1 MRLRE
6 LRAREGSKVS
16 NEVSAGQSSAHALGS
31 ATGLH
36 RISVPTAVSTH
47 ATVTVA
53 FAPASNPT
61 AKVHEIDDFDL
72 ESFLPIAAG
81 FGQDRYGFVVTP
93 NVDHMIRFHED
104 AQFRDCYQ
112 AASFVLLDSR
122 FAANLVMLFKGVKLP
137 VCTGSDLTLA
147 LLSRTVQPSDRI
159 VLIGG
164 SEGQAAQIAAR
175 FGLANVRH
183 YNPPMGFIKDPA
195 AVEKCLQFIEAS
207 GPFRFCFLAVGCPQ
221 QEVLAQRLQARG
233 IARGLALC
241 VGASLN
247 FVVGR
252 EQRAPVWMQR
262 LALEWL
268 FRLMQDP
275 KRLARRYLVR
285 GPRIFALL
293 RRSRF
298 ILRRATASAV

>member
-1 MRLRE
+1 MRLRGP
-6 LRAREGSKVS
+6 RGQEGSKVN
-16 NEVSAGQSSAHALGS
+16 NEVSAGQSGAYARGS

-36 RISVPTAVSTH
+36 RISVPSTASTH
-47 ATVTVA
+47 AVVTVA
-53 FAPASNPT
+53 FAPASST
-61 AKVHEIDDFDL
+61 VAKVHEIDDFDL

-93 NVDHMIRFHED
+93 NIDHMIRFHED

-122 FAANLVMLFKGVKLP
+122 FAAGLVMLFKGVKLP

-164 SEGQAAQIAAR
+164 SEEQAAQITAR

-195 AVEKCLQFIEAS
+195 AVEECLQFIEAS

-221 QEVLAQRLQARG
+221 QEVLAERLQARG

-298 ILRRATASAV
+298 ILRQAPASVV

>member
-6 LRAREGSKVS
+6 PQVREGSKVS
-16 NEVSAGQSSAHALGS
+16 NEVSAGQSGAYRRSS
-31 ATGLH
+31 ATGLQ
-36 RISVPTAVSTH
+36 RIRVPNSVSTH

-53 FAPASNPT
+53 FAPASSPV

-72 ESFLPIAAG
+72 ESFLPIAAR

-104 AQFRDCYQ
+104 AQFRDCYK

-122 FAANLVMLFKGVKLP
+122 FAARLVRLFKGVKLP

-164 SEGQAAQIAAR
+164 SEEQAAQIAAR
-175 FGLANVRH
+175 FGLVNVRH
-183 YNPPMGFIKDPA
+183 YNPPMGFIKSPA
-195 AVEKCLQFIEAS
+195 AVEECLHFIETS

-221 QEVLAQRLQARG
+221 QEVLAERLQARG

-247 FVVGR
+247 FVAGR

-268 FRLMQDP
+268 FRLIQDP
-275 KRLARRYLVR
+275 KRLASRYLVR

-298 ILRRATASAV
+298 ILRRAAAPAV